1 MLPEEKNQT
10 TEPFFH
16 QIHGVTAYRGV
27 DETLIQVFTPV
38 HQAGGG
44 EAGRF
49 IRIADSDG
57 SERLGRAVLTA
68 LDLAGN
74 PHDRGEGQGW
84 LLLRKSKPDVMTL
97 WRKLVEK
104 AAICLVER
112 SAFSITIMPTRKLN
126 AFPSFKP
133 SDKAAIQLPLDADP
147 AVVGEQLLQAFER
160 CE

>member
-112 SAFSITIMPTRKLN
+112 SAFSITITPTMKLE
-126 AFPSFKP
+126 AVSEFAPVE
-133 SDKAAIQLPLDADP
+133 KAAVHLPLNVDP
-147 AVVGEQLLQAFER
+147 AVLGEQLIQTFDA
-160 CE
+160 CA